1 MASKLFLLPFFLFL
15 SHLLLLLLQPQPF
28 VKADTKLIRQTCK
41 NTKYYNL
48 CYSSLKS
55 NPTSPNAD
63 PKGLAR
69 IMVEVGRENATAT
82 SSYLSSKLVGP
93 SNDTVL
99 NRVLKECS
107 EKYGYASEALQA
119 SLQDLNNEEYDY
131 AYVRVT
137 AASDYPNVC
146 HNAFKRY
153 PSLVY
158 PSDISRREKDLKNIC
173 DVALG
178 LIDNLNWNN

>member
-1 MASKLFLLPFFLFL
+1 MASKLFLLLLFLFL
-15 SHLLLLLLQPQPF
+15 SPLLQPQPF
-28 VKADTKLIRQTCK
+28 VKADAKLIHKTCR

-55 NPTSPNAD
+55 DPTSPNAD
-63 PKGLAR
+63 PKGLAV
-69 IMVEVGRENATAT
+69 IMVQIGTANATAT

-99 NRVLKECS
+99 NKVLKECS
-107 EKYGYASEALQA
+107 EKYGYAGEALQA
-119 SLQDLNNEEYDY
+119 SVQDLANEEYDY
-131 AYVRVT
+131 AYMRVT
-137 AASDYPNVC
+137 AAADYPNAC

-158 PSDISRREKDLKNIC
+158 PPEIARRENGLKHIC
-173 DVALG
+173 DVAMG
-178 LIDNLNWNN
+178 IIDKLVWY